1 MTIVT
6 SSLLRS
12 QSKHFFNSQT
22 IPISNRIKTA
32 SIEKNLCHDTLP
44 PYIFFMKLYWYLLTR
59 SYTLVMSLKLQGA
72 VRQFNT

>member
-32 SIEKNLCHDTLP
+32 SIEKNLCHVASIYFFYEIILVS
-44 PYIFFMKLYWYLLTR
+44 PYQVLYFGDVFEITR
-59 SYTLVMSLKLQGA
+59 SGSPI
-72 VRQFNT
+72 